1 MIKWTLRLAPKVARA
16 VATTIVYKYAKD
28 RAVWY
33 YHNAVNPRYSETMLN
48 LYKVNKMERQMNQA
62 EAYGIRKK
70 VFHISKEGYVYDVA
84 TGAIYGNIDEPTG
97 NKYEFDDK
105 YKTEIREESNTVW
118 T

>member
-1 MIKWTLRLAPKVARA
+1 MVL
-16 VATTIVYKYAKD
+16 
-28 RAVWY
+28 
-33 YHNAVNPRYSETMLN
+33 
-48 LYKVNKMERQMNQA
+48 
-62 EAYGIRKK
+62 
-70 VFHISKEGYVYDVA
+70 SKEGYVYDVA